1 MRGRA
6 VNRRRGCRCLHLG
19 LPGDAVS
26 GASNFLEGLPLQKC
40 TECRRVRQSENLR
53 DMVGDAIAA
62 IREGFID
69 ERSETSHSALMAGD
83 RGGDKR

>member
-1 MRGRA
+1 LPTFGRSI
-6 VNRRRGCRCLHLG
+6 GCSRACPDL
-19 LPGDAVS
+19 S
-26 GASNFLEGLPLQKC
+26 SNFLEGLPLQKC

-53 DMVGDAIAA
+53 DMVGGAIAA